1 MEFLGPLPC
10 FVVTLAEIQHDF
22 PHIRFGPGNELRV
35 PPPEATV
42 EIPHGTPGHLHHL
55 RGDGSTICHRCGGL
69 SVHKA
74 TLARSNLRLKH
85 PNSTVGTHLRR
96 RHAHQH
102 SSFHAVHAEI
112 RASSRLNPT
121 PRSTSTHTALFTSP
135 SFPASAGPIPLP
147 PTQQRERAGASIGSD
162 HPTTRRAAPKL
173 LLPQASLRAMDRS
186 CCPLISLQPCG

>member
-1 MEFLGPLPC
+1 
-10 FVVTLAEIQHDF
+10 
-22 PHIRFGPGNELRV
+22 
-35 PPPEATV
+35 V

-102 SSFHAVHAEI
+102 SSSRPVHAEI
-112 RASSRLNPT
+112 RASNRPPSHAQIDLHPDPLLAGGPKNGDHFIPFPVPPVTGFDAPSACFQGDPELGLLEALYRL
-121 PRSTSTHTALFTSP
+121 
-135 SFPASAGPIPLP
+135 
-147 PTQQRERAGASIGSD
+147 D
-162 HPTTRRAAPKL
+162 
-173 LLPQASLRAMDRS
+173 
-186 CCPLISLQPCG
+186 

>member
-10 FVVTLAEIQHDF
+10 FVVALAEIQHDF
-22 PHIRFGPGNELRV
+22 PHIRFGPRNELRV

-112 RASSRLNPT
+112 RASNRLNPT
-121 PRSTSTHTALFTSP
+121 PRSTSTHTALLAGGPKNGDHFIP
-135 SFPASAGPIPLP
+135 FPVP
-147 PTQQRERAGASIGSD
+147 PVTVFN
-162 HPTTRRAAPKL
+162 APF
-173 LLPQASLRAMDRS
+173 A
-186 CCPLISLQPCG
+186 CF